1 MFGGRIIELRGRITA
16 AMADL
21 EAAMGPTVPPS
32 GVSRTDLLRDLRAC
46 DFMMAEVERLIGPV
60 PEPTY
65 PPAEKTDD
73 AKPKR
78 KRASA

>member
-1 MFGGRIIELRGRITA
+1 MFGGRIIELRGRISA
-16 AMADL
+16 AMAGL
-21 EAAMGPTVPPS
+21 EAAAGPTVPPS
-32 GVSRTDLLRDLRAC
+32 GISRTDLLRNLRAC
-46 DFMMAEVERLIGPV
+46 DSMMAEVERLIGPV

-65 PPAEKTDD
+65 PPAENED